1 MIERKENPQVQ
12 KIIDWRETLS
22 SMNNEQFFSLI
33 HLYLGEV
40 KTPYNKQNLIE
51 QLSSFIRK
59 EENQNLIFNMLSEN
73 DILILNAIYFIQNC
87 TQEKLSTF
95 FSGTFNFASLYE
107 SLINLEERL
116 LVYKKI
122 DSENKTHCYK
132 INPILEKKLL
142 SILKL
147 SALLPNPQ
155 IENLQTKINN
165 KNNFQITPLLLGAIY
180 SLVNLNPDL
189 CKIDGTFK
197 KKIQNNFSNIFS
209 SVPDSKFVIQIINS
223 CKNLSLFTQTE
234 NSLEINKSKWESFS
248 KLSFREQYI
257 YLTISNNSKLTQSDL
272 QKRATLLCAILD
284 NIGTEGFTK
293 KILYRCAYLINE
305 KLSSENF
312 SYSSTSRLSFI
323 LNNEKN
329 STGANFSN
337 DIFSII
343 DNAINFGIL
352 VHTSNDIYDEA
363 IYTVSN
369 NFIFEQEQI
378 NQKGLLN
385 IDAGFSATILPGMN
399 LNSILKIIEFMELTR
414 FDTILQMEI
423 TKKSCIKSFD
433 AKENP
438 KSICEKLNNYS
449 SHEIPQN
456 LIVSIEDWHE
466 NYLSAQIYHGYVL
479 KVSQAKQIL
488 IENNPEI
495 SKHIKL
501 ILAPGIYLLDFSSQ
515 EEAENV
521 IEKSQLD
528 FIGCVKNTE
537 KEISTLPFQKIIFKK
552 DLFDKSQVEE
562 NPNSKIKDELLNE
575 LKNHLETMELTK
587 DQYEDLLNRINRK
600 IIISKEQLRK
610 ETVKVEKTEAFGM
623 DFSGKIHVIENAIS
637 TRSLIEVTYEA
648 TDLPEGKN
656 NIICTPLMLTRE
668 ATDTFVDVLIEPEK
682 TQKSLSL
689 GSAISVKK
697 IRGAIL
703 NG

>member
-1 MIERKENPQVQ
+1 MIERQQNPQVQ
-12 KIIDWRETLS
+12 KIIEWRETLS
-22 SMNNEQFFSLI
+22 GMENQQFFSLI

-59 EENQNLIFNMLSEN
+59 EENQNLIFNLLSEN

-87 TQEKLSTF
+87 SQEKLSTF
-95 FSGTFNFASLYE
+95 FSGTFSFAFLYE
-107 SLINLEERL
+107 TLINLEERL
-116 LVYKKI
+116 LIYKKI
-122 DSENKTHCYK
+122 DSDNKTHCYK
-132 INPILEKKLL
+132 INPIIEKKLL
-142 SILKL
+142 SVLKL

-155 IENLQTKINN
+155 VEDFQTKINN
-165 KNNFQITPLLLGAIY
+165 KNNFQITPLLLGAVY
-180 SLVNLNPDL
+180 SLVNSNPDL

-209 SVPDSKFVIQIINS
+209 SISDSSFIIQIINA

-234 NSLEINKSKWESFS
+234 NSLEINKSKWNSFS

-272 QKRATLLCAILD
+272 QKKATLLCAILE
-284 NIGTEGFTK
+284 NIGTDGFTK

-305 KLSSENF
+305 KLSEENF

-329 STGANFSN
+329 STNTNFSN

-352 VHTSNDIYDEA
+352 VHTSNDIYDEP
-363 IYTVSN
+363 IYTISN

-385 IDAGFSATILPGMN
+385 IDAGFSATILPGVN
-399 LNSILKIIEFMELTR
+399 LNSILEIIEFMELSR

-438 KSICEKLNNYS
+438 KSICEKLNKFS

-456 LIVSIEDWHE
+456 LIVSIEDWYE
-466 NYLSAQIYHGYVL
+466 NYLSAQIYFGYVL
-479 KVSQAKQIL
+479 TVTESKQVL

-495 SKHIKL
+495 SSHIKQ
-501 ILAPGIYLLDFSSQ
+501 ILAPGVYLLDFDSKEQVQAS
-515 EEAENV
+515 

-528 FIGCVKNTE
+528 FIGNIKN
-537 KEISTLPFQKIIFKK
+537 ISSEVSGLPFQKINFKK
-552 DLFDKSQVEE
+552 DLFDKSQIEE
-562 NPNSKIKDELLNE
+562 NPNSQIKDEHLTE
-575 LKNHLETMELTK
+575 LKNHLETMDLTK
-587 DQYEDLLNRINRK
+587 EQYEDLLNRINRK
-600 IIISKEQLRK
+600 IIISKVQLRK

-637 TRSLIEVTYEA
+637 SRNLIEVTYESSNS
-648 TDLPEGKN
+648 PEGKN
-656 NIICTPLMLTRE
+656 IIIGSPLFLTRE
-668 ATDTFVDVLIEPEK
+668 VSDTFVDVILEPEK
-682 TQKSLSL
+682 TQKTLSL
-689 GSAISVKK
+689 ASAISVKK
-697 IRGAIL
+697 LRGAIL
-703 NG
+703 N

>member
-12 KIIDWRETLS
+12 KIIEWRETLS
-22 SMNNEQFFSLI
+22 GMENQQFFSLI

-59 EENQNLIFNMLSEN
+59 EENQNLIFNLLSEN
-73 DILILNAIYFIQNC
+73 EILILNAIYFIQNC
-87 TQEKLSTF
+87 SQEKLSTF
-95 FSGTFNFASLYE
+95 FSGTFSFAYLYE

-116 LVYKKI
+116 LIYKKI
-122 DSENKTHCYK
+122 DSDNKTHCYK
-132 INPILEKKLL
+132 INPIIEKKLL
-142 SILKL
+142 SVLKL

-155 IENLQTKINN
+155 VEDFQTKINN
-165 KNNFQITPLLLGAIY
+165 KNNFQITPLLLGAVY
-180 SLVNLNPDL
+180 SLVNSNPDL

-209 SVPDSKFVIQIINS
+209 SISDSSFIIQIINA
-223 CKNLSLFTQTE
+223 CKNLSLFIQTE
-234 NSLEINKSKWESFS
+234 NSLEINKSKWNSFS

-257 YLTISNNSKLTQSDL
+257 YLTISSNSKLTQSDL
-272 QKRATLLCAILD
+272 QKKATLLCAILD
-284 NIGTEGFTK
+284 NINTEGFTK

-305 KLSSENF
+305 KLSCENF
-312 SYSSTSRLSFI
+312 SYSSTSRLSSI

-329 STGANFSN
+329 STCANFSN

-352 VHTSNDIYDEA
+352 VHTSNDIYDDP
-363 IYTVSN
+363 IYTISN

-399 LNSILKIIEFMELTR
+399 LASILEIVEFMELSR

-438 KSICEKLNNYS
+438 KTICEKLNKFS

-466 NYLSAQIYHGYVL
+466 NYLSAQIYFGYVL
-479 KVSQAKQIL
+479 TVTESKQVL

-495 SKHIKL
+495 SPHIKQ
-501 ILAPGIYLLDFSSQ
+501 ILAPGVYLLDFDSKEQVQAS
-515 EEAENV
+515 

-528 FIGCVKNTE
+528 FIGNIKN
-537 KEISTLPFQKIIFKK
+537 ISTEVSGLPFQKISFKK
-552 DLFDKSQVEE
+552 NLFDKTQIEE
-562 NPNSKIKDELLNE
+562 NPNSQIKDELLTE
-575 LKNHLETMELTK
+575 LKNHLETMELSK
-587 DQYEDLLNRINRK
+587 EQYEDLLNRINRK
-600 IIISKEQLRK
+600 IIISKVQLRK

-637 TRSLIEVTYEA
+637 TKKLIEITYESS
-648 TDLPEGKN
+648 DSPEGKN
-656 NIICTPLMLTRE
+656 IIIGSPLFLTRE
-668 ATDTFVDVLIEPEK
+668 ASDTFVDIILEPEK
-682 TQKSLSL
+682 TQKTLSL
-689 GSAISVKK
+689 ASAISVKK
-697 IRGAIL
+697 LRGAIL
-703 NG
+703 N

>member
-1 MIERKENPQVQ
+1 MIERQQNPQVQ
-12 KIIDWRETLS
+12 KIIEWRETLS
-22 SMNNEQFFSLI
+22 GMENQQFFSLI

-59 EENQNLIFNMLSEN
+59 EENQNLIFNLLSEN
-73 DILILNAIYFIQNC
+73 EILILNAIHFIQNC
-87 TQEKLSTF
+87 SQEKLSTF
-95 FSGTFNFASLYE
+95 FSGTFSFAYLYE

-116 LVYKKI
+116 LIYKKI
-122 DSENKTHCYK
+122 DSDNKTHCYK
-132 INPILEKKLL
+132 INPIIEKKLL
-142 SILKL
+142 SVLKL

-155 IENLQTKINN
+155 IEISQTKIID
-165 KNNFQITPLLLGAIY
+165 KNNFQITPLLLGAVY

-209 SVPDSKFVIQIINS
+209 SISDSSFIIQIINA
-223 CKNLSLFTQTE
+223 CKNLSLFIQTE
-234 NSLEINKSKWESFS
+234 NSLEINKSKWNSFS

-272 QKRATLLCAILD
+272 QKKATLLCAILD
-284 NIGTEGFTK
+284 NIGSEGFTK

-305 KLSSENF
+305 KLSCDNF

-329 STGANFSN
+329 STSTNFSN

-352 VHTSNDIYDEA
+352 VHTSNDIYDEP
-363 IYTVSN
+363 IYTISN
-369 NFIFEQEQI
+369 NFTFEQEQI

-399 LNSILKIIEFMELTR
+399 LISILEIIEFMELTR

-438 KSICEKLNNYS
+438 KSICEKINKFS
-449 SHEIPQN
+449 SHEIPQH
-456 LIVSIEDWHE
+456 LIVSVEDWHE
-466 NYLSAQIYHGYVL
+466 NYMSAQIYFGYVL
-479 KVSQAKQIL
+479 TVTESKQVL

-495 SKHIKL
+495 SPHIKQ
-501 ILAPGIYLLDFSSQ
+501 ILAPGVYLLDFNSKEQ
-515 EEAENV
+515 VQTA

-528 FIGCVKNTE
+528 FIGNIKNT
-537 KEISTLPFQKIIFKK
+537 STEVSGLPFQKIIFKT
-552 DLFDKSQVEE
+552 DLFDKTQIEE
-562 NPNSKIKDELLNE
+562 NPNSQIKDEHLLE

-600 IIISKEQLRK
+600 IIIQKSQLRK

-623 DFSGKIHVIENAIS
+623 DFSGKIHVIENTIS
-637 TRSLIEVTYEA
+637 SKNLIEITYESSNS
-648 TDLPEGKN
+648 PEGKN
-656 NIICTPLMLTRE
+656 IIIGSPLFLSRE
-668 ATDTFVDVLIEPEK
+668 ATDTFVDIILEPEK
-682 TQKSLSL
+682 TQKTLSL
-689 GSAISVKK
+689 ASAISVKK
-697 IRGAIL
+697 LRGAIL
-703 NG
+703 N

>member
-1 MIERKENPQVQ
+1 MIERQQNPQVQ
-12 KIIDWRETLS
+12 KIIEWRETLS
-22 SMNNEQFFSLI
+22 GMENQQFFSLI

-59 EENQNLIFNMLSEN
+59 EENQNLIFNLLSEN

-87 TQEKLSTF
+87 SQEKLSTF
-95 FSGTFNFASLYE
+95 FSGTFSFAFLYE
-107 SLINLEERL
+107 TLINLEERL
-116 LVYKKI
+116 LIYKKI
-122 DSENKTHCYK
+122 DSDNKTHCYK
-132 INPILEKKLL
+132 INPIIEKKLL
-142 SILKL
+142 SVLKL

-155 IENLQTKINN
+155 VEDFQTKINN
-165 KNNFQITPLLLGAIY
+165 KNNFQITPLLLGAVY
-180 SLVNLNPDL
+180 SLVNSNPDL

-209 SVPDSKFVIQIINS
+209 SISDSSFIIQIINA

-234 NSLEINKSKWESFS
+234 NSLEINKSKWNSFS

-272 QKRATLLCAILD
+272 QKKATLLCAILD
-284 NIGTEGFTK
+284 NIGSEGFTK

-305 KLSSENF
+305 KLSGENF

-329 STGANFSN
+329 SSGTNFSN

-352 VHTSNDIYDEA
+352 VHTSNDIYDEP
-363 IYTVSN
+363 IYTISN
-369 NFIFEQEQI
+369 NFICEQEQI

-385 IDAGFSATILPGMN
+385 IDAGFSATILPGVN
-399 LNSILKIIEFMELTR
+399 LNSILEIIEFMELSR

-438 KSICEKLNNYS
+438 KSICEKLNNFS

-456 LIVSIEDWHE
+456 LIVSIEDWYE
-466 NYLSAQIYHGYVL
+466 NYLSAQIYFGYVL
-479 KVSQAKQIL
+479 TVTESKQVL

-495 SKHIKL
+495 SSHIKQ
-501 ILAPGIYLLDFSSQ
+501 ILAPGVYLLDFNSKEQVQTS
-515 EEAENV
+515 

-528 FIGCVKNTE
+528 FIGDIKN
-537 KEISTLPFQKIIFKK
+537 ISTEVSGLPFPKIIFKK
-552 DLFDKSQVEE
+552 DLFDKTQIEE
-562 NPNSKIKDELLNE
+562 NPNPQIKDKLLND

-600 IIISKEQLRK
+600 IIIQKSQLRK

-637 TRSLIEVTYEA
+637 AKKLIEITYESSNSPEEKNVIIG
-648 TDLPEGKN
+648 LP
-656 NIICTPLMLTRE
+656 LLLTRE
-668 ATDTFVDVLIEPEK
+668 SSDTFVDVIIEPEK
-682 TQKSLSL
+682 TQKTLSL
-689 GSAISVKK
+689 ANAISIKK
-697 IRGAIL
+697 LRGSIL
-703 NG
+703 N

>member
-1 MIERKENPQVQ
+1 MQ
-12 KIIDWRETLS
+12 KIIEWRETLS
-22 SMNNEQFFSLI
+22 GMENQQFFSLI

-59 EENQNLIFNMLSEN
+59 EENQNLIFNLLSEN

-95 FSGTFNFASLYE
+95 FSGTFSFAFLYE
-107 SLINLEERL
+107 TLINLEERL
-116 LVYKKI
+116 LIYKKI
-122 DSENKTHCYK
+122 DSDNKTHCYK
-132 INPILEKKLL
+132 INPIIEKKLL
-142 SILKL
+142 SVLKL

-155 IENLQTKINN
+155 VEDFQTKINN
-165 KNNFQITPLLLGAIY
+165 KNNFQITPLLLGAVY
-180 SLVNLNPDL
+180 SLVNSNPDL

-209 SVPDSKFVIQIINS
+209 SISDSSFIIQIINA

-234 NSLEINKSKWESFS
+234 NSLEINKSKWNSFS

-272 QKRATLLCAILD
+272 QKKATLLCAILD
-284 NIGTEGFTK
+284 NIGSEGFTK

-305 KLSSENF
+305 KLSGENF

-329 STGANFSN
+329 SSGTNFSN

-352 VHTSNDIYDEA
+352 VHTSNDIYDGP
-363 IYTVSN
+363 IYTISN

-385 IDAGFSATILPGMN
+385 IDAGFSATILPGVN
-399 LNSILKIIEFMELTR
+399 LNSILEIIEFMELSR

-438 KSICEKLNNYS
+438 KSICEKLNNFS

-456 LIVSIEDWHE
+456 LIVSIEDWYE
-466 NYLSAQIYHGYVL
+466 NYLSAQIYFGYVL
-479 KVSQAKQIL
+479 TVTESKQVL

-495 SKHIKL
+495 SSHIKQ
-501 ILAPGIYLLDFSSQ
+501 ILAPGVYLLDFDSKEQVQAS
-515 EEAENV
+515 

-528 FIGCVKNTE
+528 FIGNIKN
-537 KEISTLPFQKIIFKK
+537 ISSEVSGLPFQKINFKK
-552 DLFDKSQVEE
+552 DLFDKSQIEE
-562 NPNSKIKDELLNE
+562 NPNSQIKDEHLTE
-575 LKNHLETMELTK
+575 LKNHLETMDLTK
-587 DQYEDLLNRINRK
+587 EQYEDLLNRINRK
-600 IIISKEQLRK
+600 IIISKVQLRK

-637 TRSLIEVTYEA
+637 SRNLIEITYESSNS
-648 TDLPEGKN
+648 PEGKN
-656 NIICTPLMLTRE
+656 IIIGSPLFLTRE
-668 ATDTFVDVLIEPEK
+668 VSDTFVDVILEPEK
-682 TQKSLSL
+682 TQKTLSL
-689 GSAISVKK
+689 ASAISVKK
-697 IRGAIL
+697 LRGAIL
-703 NG
+703 N

>member
-12 KIIDWRETLS
+12 KIIEWRETLS
-22 SMNNEQFFSLI
+22 GMENQQFFSLI

-59 EENQNLIFNMLSEN
+59 EENQNLIFNLLSEN

-87 TQEKLSTF
+87 SQEKLSTF
-95 FSGTFNFASLYE
+95 FSGTFSFAFLYE
-107 SLINLEERL
+107 TLINLEERL
-116 LVYKKI
+116 LIYKKI
-122 DSENKTHCYK
+122 DSDNKTHCYK
-132 INPILEKKLL
+132 INPIIEKKLL
-142 SILKL
+142 SVLKL

-155 IENLQTKINN
+155 VEDFQTKINN
-165 KNNFQITPLLLGAIY
+165 KNNFQITPLLLGAVY
-180 SLVNLNPDL
+180 SLVNSNPDL

-209 SVPDSKFVIQIINS
+209 SISDSSFIIQIINA
-223 CKNLSLFTQTE
+223 CKNLSLFIQTE
-234 NSLEINKSKWESFS
+234 NSLEINKSKWNSFS
-248 KLSFREQYI
+248 KLSFKEQYI

-272 QKRATLLCAILD
+272 QKKATLLCAILD
-284 NIGTEGFTK
+284 NIGTDGFTK

-305 KLSSENF
+305 KLSEENF

-329 STGANFSN
+329 STNTNFSN

-352 VHTSNDIYDEA
+352 VHTSNDIYDDP
-363 IYTVSN
+363 IYTISN

-399 LNSILKIIEFMELTR
+399 LFSLLEIVEFMELSR

-433 AKENP
+433 AKENS
-438 KSICEKLNNYS
+438 KSICEKLNKYS

-456 LIVSIEDWHE
+456 LIVSIEDWYE
-466 NYLSAQIYHGYVL
+466 NYLSAQIYFGYVL
-479 KVSQAKQIL
+479 TVTEQKQVL

-495 SKHIKL
+495 SSHIKQ
-501 ILAPGIYLLDFSSQ
+501 ILAPGVYLLDFNSKEQVQAS
-515 EEAENV
+515 

-528 FIGCVKNTE
+528 FIGNIKN
-537 KEISTLPFQKIIFKK
+537 ISTEVSGLPFQKINFKK
-552 DLFDKSQVEE
+552 DLFDKSQIEE
-562 NPNSKIKDELLNE
+562 NPNSQIKDEHLTE
-575 LKNHLETMELTK
+575 LKNHLETMDLTK
-587 DQYEDLLNRINRK
+587 EQYEDLLNRINRK
-600 IIISKEQLRK
+600 IIISKVQLRK

-637 TRSLIEVTYEA
+637 SRNLIEVTYES
-648 TDLPEGKN
+648 LNSPEGKN
-656 NIICTPLMLTRE
+656 IVIGSPLFLTRE
-668 ATDTFVDVLIEPEK
+668 TSDTFVDIILEPEK
-682 TQKSLSL
+682 TQKTLSL
-689 GSAISVKK
+689 ASAISVKK
-697 IRGAIL
+697 LRGAIL
-703 NG
+703 N

>member
-1 MIERKENPQVQ
+1 MIERQQNPQVQ
-12 KIIDWRETLS
+12 KIIEWRETLS
-22 SMNNEQFFSLI
+22 GMENQQFFSLI

-59 EENQNLIFNMLSEN
+59 EENQNLIFNLLSEN

-87 TQEKLSTF
+87 SQEKLSTF
-95 FSGTFNFASLYE
+95 FSGTFSFAFLYE
-107 SLINLEERL
+107 TLINLEERL
-116 LVYKKI
+116 LIYKKI
-122 DSENKTHCYK
+122 DSDNKTHCYK
-132 INPILEKKLL
+132 INPIIEKKLL
-142 SILKL
+142 SVLKL

-155 IENLQTKINN
+155 VEDFQTKINN
-165 KNNFQITPLLLGAIY
+165 KNNFQITPLLLGAVY
-180 SLVNLNPDL
+180 SLVNSNPDL

-209 SVPDSKFVIQIINS
+209 SISDSSFIIQIINA

-234 NSLEINKSKWESFS
+234 NSLEINKSKWNSFS

-272 QKRATLLCAILD
+272 QKKATLLCAILD
-284 NIGTEGFTK
+284 NIGTDGFTK

-329 STGANFSN
+329 STNTNFSN

-352 VHTSNDIYDEA
+352 VHTSNDIYDDP
-363 IYTVSN
+363 IYTISN

-399 LNSILKIIEFMELTR
+399 LNSILEIIEFMELTR

-438 KSICEKLNNYS
+438 KSICEKLNKFS

-456 LIVSIEDWHE
+456 LIVSIEDWYE
-466 NYLSAQIYHGYVL
+466 NYLSAQIYFGYVL
-479 KVSQAKQIL
+479 TVTEQKQVL

-495 SKHIKL
+495 SSHIKQ
-501 ILAPGIYLLDFSSQ
+501 ILAPGVYLLDFNSKEQVQAS
-515 EEAENV
+515 

-528 FIGCVKNTE
+528 FIGNIKN
-537 KEISTLPFQKIIFKK
+537 ISTEVSGLPFQKINFKK
-552 DLFDKSQVEE
+552 DLFDKSQIEE
-562 NPNSKIKDELLNE
+562 NPNSQIKDEHLTE
-575 LKNHLETMELTK
+575 LKNHLETMDLTK
-587 DQYEDLLNRINRK
+587 EQYEDLLNRINRK
-600 IIISKEQLRK
+600 IIISKVQLRK

-637 TRSLIEVTYEA
+637 SRNLIEITYESSNS
-648 TDLPEGKN
+648 PEGKN
-656 NIICTPLMLTRE
+656 IVIGSPLFLTRE
-668 ATDTFVDVLIEPEK
+668 VSDTFVDVILEPEK
-682 TQKSLSL
+682 TQKTLSL
-689 GSAISVKK
+689 ASAISVKK
-697 IRGAIL
+697 LRGAIL
-703 NG
+703 N

>member
-12 KIIDWRETLS
+12 KIIEWRETLS
-22 SMNNEQFFSLI
+22 GMENQQFFSLI

-59 EENQNLIFNMLSEN
+59 EENQNLIFNLLSEN
-73 DILILNAIYFIQNC
+73 EILILNAIYFIQNC
-87 TQEKLSTF
+87 SQEKLSTF
-95 FSGTFNFASLYE
+95 FSGTFSFAYLYE

-116 LVYKKI
+116 LIYKKI
-122 DSENKTHCYK
+122 DSDNKTHCYK
-132 INPILEKKLL
+132 INPIIEKKLL
-142 SILKL
+142 SVLKL

-155 IENLQTKINN
+155 VEDFQTKIND

-209 SVPDSKFVIQIINS
+209 SISDSSFIIQIINA
-223 CKNLSLFTQTE
+223 CKNLSLFIQTE
-234 NSLEINKSKWESFS
+234 NSLEINKSKWNSFS

-272 QKRATLLCAILD
+272 QKKATLLCAILD

-305 KLSSENF
+305 KLSCENF
-312 SYSSTSRLSFI
+312 SYSSTSRLSSI

-329 STGANFSN
+329 STCANFSN

-352 VHTSNDIYDEA
+352 VHTSNDIYNDP
-363 IYTVSN
+363 IYTISN

-399 LNSILKIIEFMELTR
+399 LASILEIVEFMELSR

-433 AKENP
+433 AKENS
-438 KSICEKLNNYS
+438 KSICEKLNKYS
-449 SHEIPQN
+449 SHEIPQH

-466 NYLSAQIYHGYVL
+466 NYLSAQIYFGYVL
-479 KVSQAKQIL
+479 TVTESKQVL

-495 SKHIKL
+495 SPHIKQ
-501 ILAPGIYLLDFSSQ
+501 ILAPGVYLLDFDSKEQ
-515 EEAENV
+515 VQTA

-528 FIGCVKNTE
+528 FIGNIKN
-537 KEISTLPFQKIIFKK
+537 ISTEVSGLPFQKINFKK
-552 DLFDKSQVEE
+552 DLFDKSQIEE
-562 NPNSKIKDELLNE
+562 NPNSQIKDELLTE
-575 LKNHLETMELTK
+575 LKNHLETMELSK
-587 DQYEDLLNRINRK
+587 DQYDDLLNRINRK
-600 IIISKEQLRK
+600 IIISKTQLRK

-637 TRSLIEVTYEA
+637 TKKLIEITYESS
-648 TDLPEGKN
+648 DSPEGKN
-656 NIICTPLMLTRE
+656 IIIGSPLFLTRE
-668 ATDTFVDVLIEPEK
+668 ASDTFVDIILEPEK
-682 TQKSLSL
+682 TQKTLSL
-689 GSAISVKK
+689 ASAISVKK
-697 IRGAIL
+697 LRGAIL
-703 NG
+703 N

>member
-1 MIERKENPQVQ
+1 MIERKQENPQVQ
-12 KIIDWRETLS
+12 KIIEWRETLS
-22 SMNNEQFFSLI
+22 GMENQQFFSLI

-51 QLSSFIRK
+51 QLSSFLRK

-87 TQEKLSTF
+87 SQEKLSTF
-95 FSGTFNFASLYE
+95 FSGTFSFAFLYE
-107 SLINLEERL
+107 TLINLEERL
-116 LVYKKI
+116 LIYKKI
-122 DSENKTHCYK
+122 DSDNKTHCYK
-132 INPILEKKLL
+132 INPIIEKKLL
-142 SILKL
+142 SVLKL
-147 SALLPNPQ
+147 SALLPIPQ
-155 IENLQTKINN
+155 IENFQTKIID

-197 KKIQNNFSNIFS
+197 KKIQNNFSNFFS
-209 SVPDSKFVIQIINS
+209 SITDASFIIQIINAL
-223 CKNLSLFTQTE
+223 KNLSLFTQTE
-234 NSLEINKSKWESFS
+234 NSLEINKSKWKNFS

-272 QKRATLLCAILD
+272 QKKATLLCTILD
-284 NIGTEGFTK
+284 NIASEGFTK

-305 KLSSENF
+305 KLSGENF

-329 STGANFSN
+329 SSGTNFSN

-352 VHTSNDIYDEA
+352 VHTSNDIYDEP
-363 IYTVSN
+363 IYTISN
-369 NFIFEQEQI
+369 NFICEQEQI

-456 LIVSIEDWHE
+456 LIVSIEDWYE
-466 NYLSAQIYHGYVL
+466 NYLSAQIYFGYVL
-479 KVSQAKQIL
+479 TVTEQKQVL

-495 SKHIKL
+495 SSHIKQ
-501 ILAPGIYLLDFSSQ
+501 ILAPGVYLLDFNSKEQVQTS
-515 EEAENV
+515 

-528 FIGCVKNTE
+528 FIGDIKN
-537 KEISTLPFQKIIFKK
+537 ISTEVSGLPFPKIIFKK
-552 DLFDKSQVEE
+552 DLFDKTQIEE
-562 NPNSKIKDELLNE
+562 NPNPQIKDKLLND

-600 IIISKEQLRK
+600 IIIQKSQLRK

-637 TRSLIEVTYEA
+637 AKKLIEITYESSNS
-648 TDLPEGKN
+648 PEGKN
-656 NIICTPLMLTRE
+656 VIIGLPLLLTRE
-668 ATDTFVDVLIEPEK
+668 SSDTFVDVIIEPEK
-682 TQKSLSL
+682 TQKTLSL
-689 GSAISVKK
+689 ANAISIKK
-697 IRGAIL
+697 LRGSIL
-703 NG
+703 N

>member
-1 MIERKENPQVQ
+1 M
-12 KIIDWRETLS
+12 
-22 SMNNEQFFSLI
+22 
-33 HLYLGEV
+33 
-40 KTPYNKQNLIE
+40 
-51 QLSSFIRK
+51 
-59 EENQNLIFNMLSEN
+59 
-73 DILILNAIYFIQNC
+73 
-87 TQEKLSTF
+87 
-95 FSGTFNFASLYE
+95 
-107 SLINLEERL
+107 
-116 LVYKKI
+116 
-122 DSENKTHCYK
+122 
-132 INPILEKKLL
+132 
-142 SILKL
+142 
-147 SALLPNPQ
+147 
-155 IENLQTKINN
+155 
-165 KNNFQITPLLLGAIY
+165 
-180 SLVNLNPDL
+180 
-189 CKIDGTFK
+189 
-197 KKIQNNFSNIFS
+197 
-209 SVPDSKFVIQIINS
+209 
-223 CKNLSLFTQTE
+223 
-234 NSLEINKSKWESFS
+234 
-248 KLSFREQYI
+248 
-257 YLTISNNSKLTQSDL
+257 
-272 QKRATLLCAILD
+272 
-284 NIGTEGFTK
+284 
-293 KILYRCAYLINE
+293 
-305 KLSSENF
+305 
-312 SYSSTSRLSFI
+312 
-323 LNNEKN
+323 
-329 STGANFSN
+329 
-337 DIFSII
+337 
-343 DNAINFGIL
+343 
-352 VHTSNDIYDEA
+352 
-363 IYTVSN
+363 
-369 NFIFEQEQI
+369 
-378 NQKGLLN
+378 LN

-562 NPNSKIKDELLNE
+562 NPNSQIKNELLNE
-575 LKNHLETMELTK
+575 LKNHLESMELTK

-637 TRSLIEVTYEA
+637 TKKLIEITYESSNS
-648 TDLPEGKN
+648 PEGKN
-656 NIICTPLMLTRE
+656 IILCTPLMLSRE

-697 IRGAIL
+697 LRGAIL
-703 NG
+703 N

>member
-1 MIERKENPQVQ
+1 MIERQQNPQVQ
-12 KIIDWRETLS
+12 KIIEWRETLS
-22 SMNNEQFFSLI
+22 GMENQQFFSLI

-59 EENQNLIFNMLSEN
+59 EENQNLIFNLLSEN

-87 TQEKLSTF
+87 SQEKLSTF
-95 FSGTFNFASLYE
+95 FSGTFSFAFLYE
-107 SLINLEERL
+107 TLINLEERL
-116 LVYKKI
+116 LIYKKI
-122 DSENKTHCYK
+122 DSDNKTHCYK
-132 INPILEKKLL
+132 INPIIEKKLL
-142 SILKL
+142 SVLKL

-155 IENLQTKINN
+155 VEDFQTKINN
-165 KNNFQITPLLLGAIY
+165 KNNFQITPLLLGSVY
-180 SLVNLNPDL
+180 SLVNSNPDL

-209 SVPDSKFVIQIINS
+209 SISDSSFIIQIINA

-234 NSLEINKSKWESFS
+234 NSLEINKSKWNSFS

-272 QKRATLLCAILD
+272 QKKATLLCAILD
-284 NIGTEGFTK
+284 NIGSEGFTK

-305 KLSSENF
+305 KLSEENF

-329 STGANFSN
+329 STNTNFSN

-352 VHTSNDIYDEA
+352 VHTSNDIYDDP
-363 IYTVSN
+363 IYTISN

-385 IDAGFSATILPGMN
+385 IDAGFSATILPGVN
-399 LNSILKIIEFMELTR
+399 LNSILEIIEFMELSR

-438 KSICEKLNNYS
+438 KSICEKLNKFS

-456 LIVSIEDWHE
+456 LIVSIEDWYE
-466 NYLSAQIYHGYVL
+466 NYLSAQIYFGYVL
-479 KVSQAKQIL
+479 TVTESKQVL

-495 SKHIKL
+495 SSHIKQ
-501 ILAPGIYLLDFSSQ
+501 ILAPGVYLLDFDSKEQVQAS
-515 EEAENV
+515 

-528 FIGCVKNTE
+528 FIGNIKN
-537 KEISTLPFQKIIFKK
+537 ISTEVSGLPFQKINFKK

-562 NPNSKIKDELLNE
+562 NPNSQIKDEHLTE
-575 LKNHLETMELTK
+575 LKNHLETMDLTK
-587 DQYEDLLNRINRK
+587 EQYEDLLNRINRK
-600 IIISKEQLRK
+600 IIISKVQLRK

-637 TRSLIEVTYEA
+637 SRNLIEITYESSNS
-648 TDLPEGKN
+648 PEGKN
-656 NIICTPLMLTRE
+656 IIIGSPLFLTRE
-668 ATDTFVDVLIEPEK
+668 VSDTFVDVILEPEK
-682 TQKSLSL
+682 TQKTLSL
-689 GSAISVKK
+689 ASAISVKK
-697 IRGAIL
+697 LRGAIL
-703 NG
+703 N

>member
-12 KIIDWRETLS
+12 KIIEWRETLS
-22 SMNNEQFFSLI
+22 GMENQQFFSLI

-59 EENQNLIFNMLSEN
+59 EENQNLIFNLLSEN
-73 DILILNAIYFIQNC
+73 EILILNAIYFIQNC
-87 TQEKLSTF
+87 SQEKLSTF
-95 FSGTFNFASLYE
+95 FSGTFSFAYLYE

-116 LVYKKI
+116 LIYKKI
-122 DSENKTHCYK
+122 DSDNKTHCYK
-132 INPILEKKLL
+132 INPIIEKKLL
-142 SILKL
+142 SVLKL

-155 IENLQTKINN
+155 IEISQTKIND

-209 SVPDSKFVIQIINS
+209 SISDSSFIIQIINA

-234 NSLEINKSKWESFS
+234 NSLEINKSKWNSFS

-257 YLTISNNSKLTQSDL
+257 YLTISSNSKLTQSDL
-272 QKRATLLCAILD
+272 QKKATLLCAILD
-284 NIGTEGFTK
+284 NINTEGFTK

-305 KLSSENF
+305 KLSCDNF

-329 STGANFSN
+329 STCANFSN

-352 VHTSNDIYDEA
+352 VHTSNDIYDEP
-363 IYTVSN
+363 IYTISN

-399 LNSILKIIEFMELTR
+399 LASILEIIEFMELTR

-438 KSICEKLNNYS
+438 KSICEKLNKFS
-449 SHEIPQN
+449 SHEIPQH

-466 NYLSAQIYHGYVL
+466 NYLSAQIYFGYVL
-479 KVSQAKQIL
+479 TVTESKQVL

-495 SKHIKL
+495 SPHIKQ
-501 ILAPGIYLLDFSSQ
+501 ILAPGVYLLDFDSKEQ
-515 EEAENV
+515 VQTA

-528 FIGCVKNTE
+528 FIGNIKN
-537 KEISTLPFQKIIFKK
+537 ISTEVSGLPFQKIIFKK
-552 DLFDKSQVEE
+552 GLFDKTQIEE
-562 NPNSKIKDELLNE
+562 NPNSQIKDELLNE

-600 IIISKEQLRK
+600 IIISKVQLRK

-637 TRSLIEVTYEA
+637 SRNLIEITYESSNS
-648 TDLPEGKN
+648 PEGKN
-656 NIICTPLMLTRE
+656 IIIGSPLFLTRE
-668 ATDTFVDVLIEPEK
+668 ATDTFVDIILEPEK
-682 TQKSLSL
+682 TQKTLSL
-689 GSAISVKK
+689 ASAISVKK
-697 IRGAIL
+697 LRGAIL
-703 NG
+703 N

>member
-1 MIERKENPQVQ
+1 MIERQQKPQVQ
-12 KIIDWRETLS
+12 KIIEWRETLS
-22 SMNNEQFFSLI
+22 GMENQQFFSLI

-59 EENQNLIFNMLSEN
+59 EENQNLIFNLLSEN
-73 DILILNAIYFIQNC
+73 EILILNAIHFIQNC
-87 TQEKLSTF
+87 SQEKLSTF
-95 FSGTFNFASLYE
+95 FSGTFSFAYLYE

-116 LVYKKI
+116 LIYKKI
-122 DSENKTHCYK
+122 DSDNKTHCYK
-132 INPILEKKLL
+132 INPIIEKKLL
-142 SILKL
+142 TVLKL

-155 IENLQTKINN
+155 VEDFQTKINN
-165 KNNFQITPLLLGAIY
+165 KNNFQITPLLLGAVY
-180 SLVNLNPDL
+180 SLVNSNPDL

-209 SVPDSKFVIQIINS
+209 SISDSSFIIQIINA
-223 CKNLSLFTQTE
+223 CKNLSLFIQTE
-234 NSLEINKSKWESFS
+234 NSLEINKSKWNSFS

-272 QKRATLLCAILD
+272 QKKATLLCAILD

-305 KLSSENF
+305 KLSCENF
-312 SYSSTSRLSFI
+312 SYSSTSRLSSI

-329 STGANFSN
+329 STCANFSN

-352 VHTSNDIYDEA
+352 VHTSNDIYDEP
-363 IYTVSN
+363 IYTISN

-399 LNSILKIIEFMELTR
+399 LASILEIIEFMELSR

-438 KSICEKLNNYS
+438 KSICEKLNKFS

-456 LIVSIEDWHE
+456 LIVSIEDWYE
-466 NYLSAQIYHGYVL
+466 NYLSAQIYFGYVL
-479 KVSQAKQIL
+479 TVTEQKQVL

-495 SKHIKL
+495 SSHIKQ
-501 ILAPGIYLLDFSSQ
+501 ILAPGVYLLDFNSKEQVQAS
-515 EEAENV
+515 

-528 FIGCVKNTE
+528 FIGNIKN
-537 KEISTLPFQKIIFKK
+537 ISTEVSGLPFQKINFKK
-552 DLFDKSQVEE
+552 DLFDKSQIEE
-562 NPNSKIKDELLNE
+562 NPNSQIKDEHLTE
-575 LKNHLETMELTK
+575 LKNHLETMDLTK
-587 DQYEDLLNRINRK
+587 EQYEDLLNRINRK
-600 IIISKEQLRK
+600 IIISKVQLRK

-637 TRSLIEVTYEA
+637 SRNLIEITYESSNS
-648 TDLPEGKN
+648 PEGKN
-656 NIICTPLMLTRE
+656 IIIGSPLFLTRE
-668 ATDTFVDVLIEPEK
+668 VSDTFVDVILEPEK
-682 TQKSLSL
+682 TQKTLSL
-689 GSAISVKK
+689 ASAISVKK
-697 IRGAIL
+697 LRGAIL
-703 NG
+703 N

>member
-12 KIIDWRETLS
+12 KIIEWRETLS
-22 SMNNEQFFSLI
+22 GMENQQFFSLI

-59 EENQNLIFNMLSEN
+59 EENQNLIFNLLSEN
-73 DILILNAIYFIQNC
+73 EILILNAIYFIQNC
-87 TQEKLSTF
+87 SQEKLSTF
-95 FSGTFNFASLYE
+95 FSGTFSFAFLYE
-107 SLINLEERL
+107 TLINLEERL
-116 LVYKKI
+116 LIYKKI
-122 DSENKTHCYK
+122 DSDNKTHCYK
-132 INPILEKKLL
+132 INPIIEKKLL
-142 SILKL
+142 SVLKL

-155 IENLQTKINN
+155 VEDFQTKINN
-165 KNNFQITPLLLGAIY
+165 KNNFQITPLLLGAVY
-180 SLVNLNPDL
+180 SLVNSNPDL

-209 SVPDSKFVIQIINS
+209 SISDSSFIIQIINA
-223 CKNLSLFTQTE
+223 CKNLSLFIQTE
-234 NSLEINKSKWESFS
+234 NSLEINKSKWNSFS

-257 YLTISNNSKLTQSDL
+257 YLTISSNSKLTQSDL
-272 QKRATLLCAILD
+272 QKKATLLCAILD
-284 NIGTEGFTK
+284 NINTEGFTK

-305 KLSSENF
+305 KLSCENF
-312 SYSSTSRLSFI
+312 SYSSTSRLSSI

-329 STGANFSN
+329 STCANFSN

-352 VHTSNDIYDEA
+352 VHTSNDIYDDP
-363 IYTVSN
+363 IYTISN

-399 LNSILKIIEFMELTR
+399 LASILEIVEFMELSR

-438 KSICEKLNNYS
+438 KTICEKLNKFS

-466 NYLSAQIYHGYVL
+466 NYLSAQIYFGYVL
-479 KVSQAKQIL
+479 TVTESKQVL

-495 SKHIKL
+495 SPHIKQ
-501 ILAPGIYLLDFSSQ
+501 ILAPGVYLLDFDSKEQVQAS
-515 EEAENV
+515 

-528 FIGCVKNTE
+528 FIGNIKN
-537 KEISTLPFQKIIFKK
+537 ISTEVSGLPFQKISFKK
-552 DLFDKSQVEE
+552 NLFDKTQIEE
-562 NPNSKIKDELLNE
+562 NPNSQIKDELLTE
-575 LKNHLETMELTK
+575 LKNHLETMELSK
-587 DQYEDLLNRINRK
+587 EQYEDLLNRINRK
-600 IIISKEQLRK
+600 IIISKVQLRK

-637 TRSLIEVTYEA
+637 TKKLIEITYESS
-648 TDLPEGKN
+648 DSPEGKN
-656 NIICTPLMLTRE
+656 IIIGSPLFLTRE
-668 ATDTFVDVLIEPEK
+668 ASDTFVDIILEPEK
-682 TQKSLSL
+682 TQKTLSL
-689 GSAISVKK
+689 ASAISVKK
-697 IRGAIL
+697 LRGAIL
-703 NG
+703 N

>member
-1 MIERKENPQVQ
+1 MIERQQNPQVQ
-12 KIIDWRETLS
+12 KIIEWRETLS
-22 SMNNEQFFSLI
+22 GMENQQFFSLI

-59 EENQNLIFNMLSEN
+59 EENQNLIFNLLSEN

-87 TQEKLSTF
+87 SQEKLSTF
-95 FSGTFNFASLYE
+95 FSGTFSFAFLYE
-107 SLINLEERL
+107 TLINLEERL
-116 LVYKKI
+116 LIYKKI
-122 DSENKTHCYK
+122 DSDNKTHCYK
-132 INPILEKKLL
+132 INPIIEKKLL
-142 SILKL
+142 SVLKL
-147 SALLPNPQ
+147 SALLLNPQ
-155 IENLQTKINN
+155 VEDFQTKINN
-165 KNNFQITPLLLGAIY
+165 KNNFQITPLLLGAVY
-180 SLVNLNPDL
+180 SLVNSNPDL

-209 SVPDSKFVIQIINS
+209 SISDSSFIIQIINA

-234 NSLEINKSKWESFS
+234 NSLEINKSKWNSFS

-272 QKRATLLCAILD
+272 QKKATLLCAILE
-284 NIGTEGFTK
+284 NIGTDGFTK

-305 KLSSENF
+305 KLSEENF

-329 STGANFSN
+329 STNTNSSN

-352 VHTSNDIYDEA
+352 VHTSNDIYDEP
-363 IYTVSN
+363 IYTISN

-385 IDAGFSATILPGMN
+385 IDAGFSATILPGVN
-399 LNSILKIIEFMELTR
+399 LNSILEIIEFMELSR

-438 KSICEKLNNYS
+438 KSICEKLNKFS

-456 LIVSIEDWHE
+456 LIVSIEDWYE
-466 NYLSAQIYHGYVL
+466 NYLSAQIYFGYVL
-479 KVSQAKQIL
+479 TVTEQKQVL

-495 SKHIKL
+495 SSHIKQ
-501 ILAPGIYLLDFSSQ
+501 ILAPGVYLLDFNSKEQVQAS
-515 EEAENV
+515 

-528 FIGCVKNTE
+528 FIGNIKN
-537 KEISTLPFQKIIFKK
+537 ISTEVSGLPFQKINFKK
-552 DLFDKSQVEE
+552 DLFDKSQIEE
-562 NPNSKIKDELLNE
+562 NPNSQIKDEHLTE
-575 LKNHLETMELTK
+575 LKNHLETMDLTK
-587 DQYEDLLNRINRK
+587 EQYEDLLNRINRK
-600 IIISKEQLRK
+600 IIISKVQLRK

-637 TRSLIEVTYEA
+637 SRNLIEITYESSNS
-648 TDLPEGKN
+648 PEGKN
-656 NIICTPLMLTRE
+656 IFICSPLFLTRE
-668 ATDTFVDVLIEPEK
+668 VSDTFVDVILEPEK
-682 TQKSLSL
+682 TQKTLSL
-689 GSAISVKK
+689 ASAISVKK
-697 IRGAIL
+697 LRGAIL
-703 NG
+703 N

>member
-1 MIERKENPQVQ
+1 MIERQQNPQVQ
-12 KIIDWRETLS
+12 KIIEWRETLS
-22 SMNNEQFFSLI
+22 GMENQQFFSLI

-59 EENQNLIFNMLSEN
+59 EENQNLIFNLLSEN

-87 TQEKLSTF
+87 SQEKLSTF
-95 FSGTFNFASLYE
+95 FSGTFSFAFLYE
-107 SLINLEERL
+107 TLINLEERL
-116 LVYKKI
+116 LIYKKI
-122 DSENKTHCYK
+122 DSDNKTHCYK
-132 INPILEKKLL
+132 INPIIEKKLL
-142 SILKL
+142 SVLKL

-155 IENLQTKINN
+155 VEDFQTKINN
-165 KNNFQITPLLLGAIY
+165 KNNFQITPLLLGAVY
-180 SLVNLNPDL
+180 SLVNSNPDL

-209 SVPDSKFVIQIINS
+209 SISDSSFIIQIINA

-234 NSLEINKSKWESFS
+234 NSLEINKSKWNSFS

-272 QKRATLLCAILD
+272 QKKAILLCAILD
-284 NIGTEGFTK
+284 NIGTDGFTK

-305 KLSSENF
+305 KLSEENF

-329 STGANFSN
+329 STNTNFSN
-337 DIFSII
+337 EIFSII

-352 VHTSNDIYDEA
+352 VHTSNDIYDEP
-363 IYTVSN
+363 IYTISN

-385 IDAGFSATILPGMN
+385 IDAGFSATILPGVN
-399 LNSILKIIEFMELTR
+399 LASILEIIEFMELSR

-438 KSICEKLNNYS
+438 KSICEKLNKFS
-449 SHEIPQN
+449 SHEIPQH

-466 NYLSAQIYHGYVL
+466 NYLSAQIYFGYVL
-479 KVSQAKQIL
+479 TVTESKQVL

-495 SKHIKL
+495 SSHIKQ
-501 ILAPGIYLLDFSSQ
+501 ILAPGVYLLDFISKEQVQAS
-515 EEAENV
+515 

-528 FIGCVKNTE
+528 FIGNIKN
-537 KEISTLPFQKIIFKK
+537 ISTEVSGLPFQKINFKK
-552 DLFDKSQVEE
+552 DLFDKSQIEE
-562 NPNSKIKDELLNE
+562 NPNSQIKDEHLTE
-575 LKNHLETMELTK
+575 LKNHLETMDLTK
-587 DQYEDLLNRINRK
+587 EQYEDLLNRINRK
-600 IIISKEQLRK
+600 IIISKVQLRK

-637 TRSLIEVTYEA
+637 SRNLIEITYESSNS
-648 TDLPEGKN
+648 PEGKN
-656 NIICTPLMLTRE
+656 IIIGSPLFLTRVVS
-668 ATDTFVDVLIEPEK
+668 DTFVDVILEPEK
-682 TQKSLSL
+682 TQKTLSL
-689 GSAISVKK
+689 ASAISVKK
-697 IRGAIL
+697 LRGAIL
-703 NG
+703 N

>member
-1 MIERKENPQVQ
+1 MIERQQNPQVQ
-12 KIIDWRETLS
+12 KIIEWRETLS
-22 SMNNEQFFSLI
+22 GMENQQFFSLI

-59 EENQNLIFNMLSEN
+59 EENQNLIFNLLSEN

-87 TQEKLSTF
+87 SQEKLSTF
-95 FSGTFNFASLYE
+95 FSGTFSFAFLYE
-107 SLINLEERL
+107 TLINLEERL
-116 LVYKKI
+116 LIYKKI
-122 DSENKTHCYK
+122 DSDNKTHCYK
-132 INPILEKKLL
+132 INPIIEKKLL
-142 SILKL
+142 SVLKL

-155 IENLQTKINN
+155 VEDFQTKINN
-165 KNNFQITPLLLGAIY
+165 KNNFQITPLLLGAVY
-180 SLVNLNPDL
+180 SLVNSNPDL

-209 SVPDSKFVIQIINS
+209 SISDSSFIIQIINA

-234 NSLEINKSKWESFS
+234 NSLEINKSKWNSFS

-272 QKRATLLCAILD
+272 QKKAILLCAILD
-284 NIGTEGFTK
+284 NIGTDGFTK

-305 KLSSENF
+305 KLSEENF

-329 STGANFSN
+329 STNTNFSN
-337 DIFSII
+337 EIFSII

-352 VHTSNDIYDEA
+352 VHTSNDIYDDP
-363 IYTVSN
+363 IYTISN

-385 IDAGFSATILPGMN
+385 IDAGFSATILPGVN
-399 LNSILKIIEFMELTR
+399 LNSILEIIEFMELSR

-438 KSICEKLNNYS
+438 KSICEKLNKFS
-449 SHEIPQN
+449 SHEIPQH

-466 NYLSAQIYHGYVL
+466 NYLSAQIYFGYVL
-479 KVSQAKQIL
+479 TVTESKQVL

-495 SKHIKL
+495 SSHIKQ
-501 ILAPGIYLLDFSSQ
+501 ILAPGVYLLDFISKEQVQAS
-515 EEAENV
+515 

-528 FIGCVKNTE
+528 FIGNIKN
-537 KEISTLPFQKIIFKK
+537 ISTEVSGLPFQKINFKK
-552 DLFDKSQVEE
+552 DLFDKSQIEE
-562 NPNSKIKDELLNE
+562 NPNSQIKDEHLTE
-575 LKNHLETMELTK
+575 LKNHLETMDLTK
-587 DQYEDLLNRINRK
+587 EQYEDLLNRINRK
-600 IIISKEQLRK
+600 IIISKVQLRK

-637 TRSLIEVTYEA
+637 SRNLIEITYESSNS
-648 TDLPEGKN
+648 PEGKN
-656 NIICTPLMLTRE
+656 IIIGSPLFLTRE
-668 ATDTFVDVLIEPEK
+668 VSDTFIDVILEPEK
-682 TQKSLSL
+682 TQKTLSL
-689 GSAISVKK
+689 ASAISVKK
-697 IRGAIL
+697 LRGAIL
-703 NG
+703 N

>member
-12 KIIDWRETLS
+12 KIIEWRETLS
-22 SMNNEQFFSLI
+22 GMENQQFFSLI

-59 EENQNLIFNMLSEN
+59 EENQNLIFNLLSEN
-73 DILILNAIYFIQNC
+73 EILILNAIYFIQNC
-87 TQEKLSTF
+87 SQEKLSTF
-95 FSGTFNFASLYE
+95 FSGTFSFAYLYE

-116 LVYKKI
+116 LIYKKI
-122 DSENKTHCYK
+122 DSDNKTHCYK
-132 INPILEKKLL
+132 INPIIEKKLL
-142 SILKL
+142 SVLKL

-155 IENLQTKINN
+155 IEISQTKIND
-165 KNNFQITPLLLGAIY
+165 KNNFQITPLLLGAVY

-209 SVPDSKFVIQIINS
+209 SISDSSFIIQIINA
-223 CKNLSLFTQTE
+223 CKNLSLFIQTE
-234 NSLEINKSKWESFS
+234 NSLEVNKSKWNSFS

-272 QKRATLLCAILD
+272 QKKATLLCAILD

-305 KLSSENF
+305 KLSCDNF
-312 SYSSTSRLSFI
+312 SYSSTSRLSSI

-329 STGANFSN
+329 STCANFSN

-352 VHTSNDIYDEA
+352 VHTSNDIYDEP
-363 IYTVSN
+363 IYTISN

-385 IDAGFSATILPGMN
+385 IDAGFSATILPEMN
-399 LNSILKIIEFMELTR
+399 LASILEIIEFMELTR

-438 KSICEKLNNYS
+438 KSICEKLNKYS
-449 SHEIPQN
+449 SHEIPQH

-466 NYLSAQIYHGYVL
+466 NYMSAQIYFGYVL
-479 KVSQAKQIL
+479 TVTESRQVL

-495 SKHIKL
+495 SPHIKQ
-501 ILAPGIYLLDFSSQ
+501 ILAPGVYLLDFNSKEQ
-515 EEAENV
+515 VQTA

-528 FIGCVKNTE
+528 FIGNIKN
-537 KEISTLPFQKIIFKK
+537 ISTEVSGLPFQKIIFKK
-552 DLFDKSQVEE
+552 GLFDKTQIEE
-562 NPNSKIKDELLNE
+562 NPNLQIKDELLNE

-600 IIISKEQLRK
+600 IIIQKSQLRK

-637 TRSLIEVTYEA
+637 SRNLIEITYESSNS
-648 TDLPEGKN
+648 PEGKN
-656 NIICTPLMLTRE
+656 IIIGSPLFLTRE
-668 ATDTFVDVLIEPEK
+668 ATDTFVDIILEPEK
-682 TQKSLSL
+682 TQKTLSL
-689 GSAISVKK
+689 ASAISVKK
-697 IRGAIL
+697 LRGAIL
-703 NG
+703 N

>member
-12 KIIDWRETLS
+12 KIIEWRETLS
-22 SMNNEQFFSLI
+22 GMENQQFFSLI

-59 EENQNLIFNMLSEN
+59 EENQNLIFNLLSEN
-73 DILILNAIYFIQNC
+73 EILILNAIYFIQNC
-87 TQEKLSTF
+87 SQEKLSTF
-95 FSGTFNFASLYE
+95 FSGTFSFAYLYE

-116 LVYKKI
+116 LIYKKI
-122 DSENKTHCYK
+122 DSDNKTHCYK
-132 INPILEKKLL
+132 INPIIEKKLL
-142 SILKL
+142 SVLKL

-155 IENLQTKINN
+155 VEDFQTKIND

-209 SVPDSKFVIQIINS
+209 SISDSSFIIQIINA
-223 CKNLSLFTQTE
+223 CKNLSLFIQTE
-234 NSLEINKSKWESFS
+234 NSLEINKSKWNSFS

-272 QKRATLLCAILD
+272 QKKATLLCAILD
-284 NIGTEGFTK
+284 NINTEGFTK

-305 KLSSENF
+305 KLSCENF
-312 SYSSTSRLSFI
+312 SYSSTSRLSSI

-329 STGANFSN
+329 STCANFSN

-352 VHTSNDIYDEA
+352 VHTSNDIYNDP
-363 IYTVSN
+363 IYTISN

-385 IDAGFSATILPGMN
+385 IDAGFSATILPGVN
-399 LNSILKIIEFMELTR
+399 LASILEIVEFMELSR

-433 AKENP
+433 AKENS
-438 KSICEKLNNYS
+438 KSICEKLNKYS
-449 SHEIPQN
+449 SHEIPQH

-466 NYLSAQIYHGYVL
+466 NYLSAQIYFGYVL
-479 KVSQAKQIL
+479 TVTESKQVL

-495 SKHIKL
+495 SPHIKQ
-501 ILAPGIYLLDFSSQ
+501 ILAPGVYLLDFDSKEQVQAS
-515 EEAENV
+515 

-528 FIGCVKNTE
+528 FIGNIKN
-537 KEISTLPFQKIIFKK
+537 ISTEVSGLPFQKISFKK
-552 DLFDKSQVEE
+552 NLFDKTQIEE
-562 NPNSKIKDELLNE
+562 NPNSQIKDELLTE
-575 LKNHLETMELTK
+575 LKNHLETMELSK
-587 DQYEDLLNRINRK
+587 DQYDDLLNRINRK
-600 IIISKEQLRK
+600 IIISKVQLRK

-637 TRSLIEVTYEA
+637 TKKLIEITYESS
-648 TDLPEGKN
+648 DSPEGKN
-656 NIICTPLMLTRE
+656 IIIGSPLFLTRE
-668 ATDTFVDVLIEPEK
+668 ASDTFVDIILEPEK
-682 TQKSLSL
+682 TQKTLSL
-689 GSAISVKK
+689 ASAISVKK
-697 IRGAIL
+697 LRGAIL
-703 NG
+703 N

>member
-12 KIIDWRETLS
+12 KIIEWRETLS
-22 SMNNEQFFSLI
+22 GMENQQFFSLI

-59 EENQNLIFNMLSEN
+59 EENQNLIFNLLSEN
-73 DILILNAIYFIQNC
+73 EILILNAIYFIQNC
-87 TQEKLSTF
+87 SQEKLSTF
-95 FSGTFNFASLYE
+95 FSGTFSFAFLYE
-107 SLINLEERL
+107 TLINLEERL
-116 LVYKKI
+116 LIYKKI
-122 DSENKTHCYK
+122 DSDNKTHCYK
-132 INPILEKKLL
+132 INPIIEKKLL
-142 SILKL
+142 SVLKL

-155 IENLQTKINN
+155 VEDFQTKIND

-209 SVPDSKFVIQIINS
+209 SISDSSFIIQIINA

-234 NSLEINKSKWESFS
+234 NSLEINKSKWNSFS

-272 QKRATLLCAILD
+272 QKKAILLCAILD
-284 NIGTEGFTK
+284 NIGTDGFTK

-305 KLSSENF
+305 KLSEENF

-329 STGANFSN
+329 STNTNFSN
-337 DIFSII
+337 EIFSII

-352 VHTSNDIYDEA
+352 VHTSNDIYDDP
-363 IYTVSN
+363 IYTISN

-399 LNSILKIIEFMELTR
+399 LASILEIIEFMELSR

-438 KSICEKLNNYS
+438 KSICEKLNKFS
-449 SHEIPQN
+449 SHEIPQH

-466 NYLSAQIYHGYVL
+466 NYLSAQIYFGYVL
-479 KVSQAKQIL
+479 TVTESKQVL

-495 SKHIKL
+495 SSHIKQ
-501 ILAPGIYLLDFSSQ
+501 ILAPGVYLLDFISKEQVQAS
-515 EEAENV
+515 

-528 FIGCVKNTE
+528 FIGNIKN
-537 KEISTLPFQKIIFKK
+537 ISTEVSGLPFQKINFKK
-552 DLFDKSQVEE
+552 DLFDKSQIEE
-562 NPNSKIKDELLNE
+562 NPNSQIKDEHLTE
-575 LKNHLETMELTK
+575 LKNHLETMDLTK
-587 DQYEDLLNRINRK
+587 EQYEDLLNRINRK
-600 IIISKEQLRK
+600 IIISKVQLRK

-637 TRSLIEVTYEA
+637 SRNLIEITYESSNS
-648 TDLPEGKN
+648 PEGKN
-656 NIICTPLMLTRE
+656 IIIGSPLFLTRE
-668 ATDTFVDVLIEPEK
+668 VSDTFIDVILEPEK
-682 TQKSLSL
+682 TQKTLSL
-689 GSAISVKK
+689 ASAISVKK
-697 IRGAIL
+697 LRGAIL
-703 NG
+703 N

>member
-1 MIERKENPQVQ
+1 MIERQQNPQVQ
-12 KIIDWRETLS
+12 KIIEWRETLS
-22 SMNNEQFFSLI
+22 GMENQQFFSLI

-59 EENQNLIFNMLSEN
+59 EENQNLIFNLLSEN
-73 DILILNAIYFIQNC
+73 EILILNAIHFIQNC
-87 TQEKLSTF
+87 SQEKLSTF
-95 FSGTFNFASLYE
+95 FSGTFSFAYLYE

-116 LVYKKI
+116 LIYKKI
-122 DSENKTHCYK
+122 DSDNKTHCYK
-132 INPILEKKLL
+132 INPIIEKKLL
-142 SILKL
+142 SVLKL

-155 IENLQTKINN
+155 IEISQTKIID
-165 KNNFQITPLLLGAIY
+165 KNNFQITPLLLGAVY

-209 SVPDSKFVIQIINS
+209 SISDSSFIIQIINA
-223 CKNLSLFTQTE
+223 CKNLSLFIQTE
-234 NSLEINKSKWESFS
+234 NSLEINKSKWNSFS

-272 QKRATLLCAILD
+272 QKKATLLCAILD
-284 NIGTEGFTK
+284 NIGSEGFTK

-305 KLSSENF
+305 KLSEENF

-329 STGANFSN
+329 STCANFSN

-352 VHTSNDIYDEA
+352 VHTSNDIYDEP
-363 IYTVSN
+363 IYTISN

-385 IDAGFSATILPGMN
+385 IDAGFSATILPGVN
-399 LNSILKIIEFMELTR
+399 LNSILEIIEFMELSR

-438 KSICEKLNNYS
+438 KSICEKLNKFS

-456 LIVSIEDWHE
+456 LIVSIEDWYE
-466 NYLSAQIYHGYVL
+466 NYLSAQIYFGYVL
-479 KVSQAKQIL
+479 TVTESKQVL

-495 SKHIKL
+495 SSHIKQ
-501 ILAPGIYLLDFSSQ
+501 ILAPGVYLLDFNSKEQVQAS
-515 EEAENV
+515 

-528 FIGCVKNTE
+528 FIGNIKN
-537 KEISTLPFQKIIFKK
+537 ISTEVSGLPFQKINFKK
-552 DLFDKSQVEE
+552 DLFDKSQIEE
-562 NPNSKIKDELLNE
+562 NPNSQIKDEHLTE
-575 LKNHLETMELTK
+575 LKNHLETMDLTK
-587 DQYEDLLNRINRK
+587 EQYEDLLNRINRK
-600 IIISKEQLRK
+600 IIISKVQLRK

-637 TRSLIEVTYEA
+637 SRNLIEITYESSNS
-648 TDLPEGKN
+648 PEGKN
-656 NIICTPLMLTRE
+656 IIIGSPLFLTRE
-668 ATDTFVDVLIEPEK
+668 VSDTFVDVILEPEK
-682 TQKSLSL
+682 TQKTLSL
-689 GSAISVKK
+689 ASAISVKK
-697 IRGAIL
+697 LRGAIL
-703 NG
+703 N

>member
-1 MIERKENPQVQ
+1 MIERKQENPQVQ
-12 KIIDWRETLS
+12 KIIEWRETLS
-22 SMNNEQFFSLI
+22 GMENQQFFSLI

-59 EENQNLIFNMLSEN
+59 EENQNLIFNLLSEN

-87 TQEKLSTF
+87 SQEKLSTF
-95 FSGTFNFASLYE
+95 FSGTFSFAFLYE
-107 SLINLEERL
+107 TLINLEERL
-116 LVYKKI
+116 LIYKKI
-122 DSENKTHCYK
+122 DSDNKTHCYK
-132 INPILEKKLL
+132 INPIIEKKLL
-142 SILKL
+142 SVLKL

-155 IENLQTKINN
+155 VEDFQTKINN
-165 KNNFQITPLLLGAIY
+165 KNNFQITPLLLGSIY

-197 KKIQNNFSNIFS
+197 KKIQNNFSNFFS
-209 SVPDSKFVIQIINS
+209 SITDASFIIQIINAL
-223 CKNLSLFTQTE
+223 KNLSLFTQTE
-234 NSLEINKSKWESFS
+234 NSLEINKSKWKNFS

-272 QKRATLLCAILD
+272 QKKATLLCAILD
-284 NIGTEGFTK
+284 NIGSEGFTK

-305 KLSSENF
+305 KLSGENF

-329 STGANFSN
+329 SSGTNFSN

-352 VHTSNDIYDEA
+352 VHTSNDIYDEP
-363 IYTVSN
+363 IYTISN
-369 NFIFEQEQI
+369 NFICEQEQI

-399 LNSILKIIEFMELTR
+399 LNSILEIIEFMEISR

-438 KSICEKLNNYS
+438 KSICEKLNNFS

-456 LIVSIEDWHE
+456 LIVSIEDWYE
-466 NYLSAQIYHGYVL
+466 NYLSAQIYFGYVL
-479 KVSQAKQIL
+479 TVTEQKQVL

-495 SKHIKL
+495 SSHIKQ
-501 ILAPGIYLLDFSSQ
+501 ILAPGVYLLDFNSKEQVQTS
-515 EEAENV
+515 

-528 FIGCVKNTE
+528 FIGDIKN
-537 KEISTLPFQKIIFKK
+537 ISTEVSGLPFPKIIFKK
-552 DLFDKSQVEE
+552 DLFDKTQIEE
-562 NPNSKIKDELLNE
+562 NPNPQIKDKLLND

-600 IIISKEQLRK
+600 IIIQKSQLRK

-637 TRSLIEVTYEA
+637 AKKLIEITYESSNS
-648 TDLPEGKN
+648 PEGKN
-656 NIICTPLMLTRE
+656 VIIGLPLLLTRE
-668 ATDTFVDVLIEPEK
+668 SSDTFVDVIIEPEK
-682 TQKSLSL
+682 TQKTLSL
-689 GSAISVKK
+689 ANAISIKK
-697 IRGAIL
+697 LRGSIL
-703 NG
+703 N

>member
-1 MIERKENPQVQ
+1 MIERQQNPQVQ
-12 KIIDWRETLS
+12 KIIEWRETLS
-22 SMNNEQFFSLI
+22 GMENQQFFSLI

-59 EENQNLIFNMLSEN
+59 EENQNLIFNLLSEN

-87 TQEKLSTF
+87 SQEKLSTF
-95 FSGTFNFASLYE
+95 FSGTFSFAFLYE
-107 SLINLEERL
+107 TLINLEERL
-116 LVYKKI
+116 LIYKKI
-122 DSENKTHCYK
+122 DSDNKTHCYK
-132 INPILEKKLL
+132 INPIIEKKLL
-142 SILKL
+142 SVLKL

-155 IENLQTKINN
+155 VEDFQTKINN
-165 KNNFQITPLLLGAIY
+165 KNNFQITPLLLGAVY
-180 SLVNLNPDL
+180 SLVNSNPDL

-209 SVPDSKFVIQIINS
+209 SISDSSFIIQIINA

-234 NSLEINKSKWESFS
+234 NSLEINKSKWNSFS

-272 QKRATLLCAILD
+272 QKKATLLCAILD
-284 NIGTEGFTK
+284 NIGSEGFTK

-305 KLSSENF
+305 KLSEENF

-329 STGANFSN
+329 STNTNFSN

-352 VHTSNDIYDEA
+352 VHTSNDIYDEP
-363 IYTVSN
+363 IYTISN

-385 IDAGFSATILPGMN
+385 IDAGFSATILPGVN
-399 LNSILKIIEFMELTR
+399 LNSILEIIEFMELSR

-438 KSICEKLNNYS
+438 KSICEKLNNFS
-449 SHEIPQN
+449 SHELPQN
-456 LIVSIEDWHE
+456 LIVSIEDWYE
-466 NYLSAQIYHGYVL
+466 NYLSAQIYFGYVL
-479 KVSQAKQIL
+479 TVTESKQVL

-495 SKHIKL
+495 SSHIKQ
-501 ILAPGIYLLDFSSQ
+501 ILAPGVYLLDFDSKEQVQAS
-515 EEAENV
+515 

-528 FIGCVKNTE
+528 FIGNIKN
-537 KEISTLPFQKIIFKK
+537 ISTEVSGLPFQKINFKK
-552 DLFDKSQVEE
+552 DLFDKSQIEE
-562 NPNSKIKDELLNE
+562 NPNSQIKDEHLTE
-575 LKNHLETMELTK
+575 LKNHLETMDLTK
-587 DQYEDLLNRINRK
+587 EQYEDLLNRINRK
-600 IIISKEQLRK
+600 IIISKVQLRK

-637 TRSLIEVTYEA
+637 SRNLIEITYESSNS
-648 TDLPEGKN
+648 PEGKN
-656 NIICTPLMLTRE
+656 IIIGSPLFLTRE
-668 ATDTFVDVLIEPEK
+668 VSDTFVDVILEPEK
-682 TQKSLSL
+682 TQKTLSL
-689 GSAISVKK
+689 ASAISVKK
-697 IRGAIL
+697 LRGAIL
-703 NG
+703 N

>member
-12 KIIDWRETLS
+12 KIIEWRETLS
-22 SMNNEQFFSLI
+22 GMENQQFFSLI

-59 EENQNLIFNMLSEN
+59 EENQNLIFNLLSEN
-73 DILILNAIYFIQNC
+73 EILILNAIYFIQNC
-87 TQEKLSTF
+87 SQEKLSTF
-95 FSGTFNFASLYE
+95 FSGTFSFAYLYE

-116 LVYKKI
+116 LIYKKI
-122 DSENKTHCYK
+122 DSDNKTHCYK
-132 INPILEKKLL
+132 INPIIEKKLL
-142 SILKL
+142 SVLKL

-155 IENLQTKINN
+155 IEISQTKIND

-180 SLVNLNPDL
+180 SLVNINPDL

-209 SVPDSKFVIQIINS
+209 SISDSSFIIQIINA
-223 CKNLSLFTQTE
+223 CKNLSLFIQTE
-234 NSLEINKSKWESFS
+234 NSLEVNKSKWNSFS

-272 QKRATLLCAILD
+272 QKKATLLCAILD

-305 KLSSENF
+305 KLSCDNF
-312 SYSSTSRLSFI
+312 SYSSTSRLSSI

-329 STGANFSN
+329 STCANFSN

-352 VHTSNDIYDEA
+352 VHTSNDIYDEP
-363 IYTVSN
+363 IYTISN

-385 IDAGFSATILPGMN
+385 IDAGFSATILPEMN
-399 LNSILKIIEFMELTR
+399 LASILEIIEFMELTR

-438 KSICEKLNNYS
+438 KSICEKLNKYS
-449 SHEIPQN
+449 SHEIPQH

-466 NYLSAQIYHGYVL
+466 NYMSAQIYFGYVL
-479 KVSQAKQIL
+479 TVTESRQVL

-495 SKHIKL
+495 SPHIKQ
-501 ILAPGIYLLDFSSQ
+501 ILAPGVYLLDFNSKEQ
-515 EEAENV
+515 VQTA

-528 FIGCVKNTE
+528 FIGNIKN
-537 KEISTLPFQKIIFKK
+537 ISTEVSGLPFQKIIFKK
-552 DLFDKSQVEE
+552 GLFDKTQIEE
-562 NPNSKIKDELLNE
+562 NPNLQIKDELLNE

-600 IIISKEQLRK
+600 IIIQKSQLRK

-637 TRSLIEVTYEA
+637 SRNLIEITYESSNS
-648 TDLPEGKN
+648 PEGKN
-656 NIICTPLMLTRE
+656 IIIGSPLFLTRE
-668 ATDTFVDVLIEPEK
+668 ATDTFVDIILEPEK
-682 TQKSLSL
+682 TQKTLSL
-689 GSAISVKK
+689 ASAISVKK
-697 IRGAIL
+697 LRGAIL
-703 NG
+703 N

>member
-1 MIERKENPQVQ
+1 MIERQQNPQVQ
-12 KIIDWRETLS
+12 KIIEWRETLS
-22 SMNNEQFFSLI
+22 GMENQQFFSLI

-59 EENQNLIFNMLSEN
+59 EENQNLIFNLLSEN
-73 DILILNAIYFIQNC
+73 EILILNAIYFIQNC
-87 TQEKLSTF
+87 SQEKLSTF
-95 FSGTFNFASLYE
+95 FSGTFSFAFLYE
-107 SLINLEERL
+107 TLINLEERL
-116 LVYKKI
+116 LIYKKI
-122 DSENKTHCYK
+122 DSDNKTHCYK
-132 INPILEKKLL
+132 INPIIEKKLL
-142 SILKL
+142 SVLKL

-155 IENLQTKINN
+155 VEDFQTKINN
-165 KNNFQITPLLLGAIY
+165 KNNFQITPLLLGAVY
-180 SLVNLNPDL
+180 SLVNSNPDL

-209 SVPDSKFVIQIINS
+209 SISDSSFIIQIINA

-234 NSLEINKSKWESFS
+234 NSLEINKSKWNSFS

-272 QKRATLLCAILD
+272 QKKAILLCAILD
-284 NIGTEGFTK
+284 NIGTDGFTK

-305 KLSSENF
+305 KLSEENF

-329 STGANFSN
+329 STNTNFSN

-352 VHTSNDIYDEA
+352 VHTSNDIYDEP
-363 IYTVSN
+363 IYTISN

-385 IDAGFSATILPGMN
+385 IDAGFSATILPGVN
-399 LNSILKIIEFMELTR
+399 LNSILEIIEFMELSR

-438 KSICEKLNNYS
+438 KSICEKLNKFS

-456 LIVSIEDWHE
+456 LIVSIEDWYE
-466 NYLSAQIYHGYVL
+466 NYLSAQIYFGYVL
-479 KVSQAKQIL
+479 TVTEQKQVL

-495 SKHIKL
+495 SSHIKQ
-501 ILAPGIYLLDFSSQ
+501 ILAPGVYLLDFDSKEQVQAS
-515 EEAENV
+515 

-528 FIGCVKNTE
+528 FIGNIKN
-537 KEISTLPFQKIIFKK
+537 ISTEVSGLPFQKINFKK
-552 DLFDKSQVEE
+552 DLFDKSQIEE
-562 NPNSKIKDELLNE
+562 NPNSQIKDEHLTE
-575 LKNHLETMELTK
+575 LKNHLETMDLTK
-587 DQYEDLLNRINRK
+587 EQYEDLLNRINRK
-600 IIISKEQLRK
+600 IIISKVQLRK

-637 TRSLIEVTYEA
+637 SRNLIEITYESSNS
-648 TDLPEGKN
+648 PEGKN
-656 NIICTPLMLTRE
+656 IIIGSPLFLTRE
-668 ATDTFVDVLIEPEK
+668 VSDTFVDVILEPEK
-682 TQKSLSL
+682 TQKTLSL
-689 GSAISVKK
+689 ASAISVKK
-697 IRGAIL
+697 LRGAIL
-703 NG
+703 N

>member
-1 MIERKENPQVQ
+1 MIERQQNPQVQ
-12 KIIDWRETLS
+12 KIIEWRETLS
-22 SMNNEQFFSLI
+22 GMENQQFFSLI

-59 EENQNLIFNMLSEN
+59 EENQNLIFNLLSEN

-87 TQEKLSTF
+87 SQEKLSTF
-95 FSGTFNFASLYE
+95 FSGTFSFAFLYE
-107 SLINLEERL
+107 TLINLEERL
-116 LVYKKI
+116 LIYKKI
-122 DSENKTHCYK
+122 DSDNKTHCYK
-132 INPILEKKLL
+132 INPIIEKKLL
-142 SILKL
+142 SVLKL

-155 IENLQTKINN
+155 VEDFQTKINN
-165 KNNFQITPLLLGAIY
+165 KNNFQITPLLLGAVY
-180 SLVNLNPDL
+180 SLVNSNPDL

-209 SVPDSKFVIQIINS
+209 SISDSSFIIQIINA

-234 NSLEINKSKWESFS
+234 NSLEINKSKWNSFS

-272 QKRATLLCAILD
+272 QKKATLLCAILD
-284 NIGTEGFTK
+284 NIGTDGFTK

-305 KLSSENF
+305 KLSEENF

-329 STGANFSN
+329 STNTNSSN

-352 VHTSNDIYDEA
+352 VHTSNDIYDEP
-363 IYTVSN
+363 IYTISN

-385 IDAGFSATILPGMN
+385 IDAGFSATILPGVN
-399 LNSILKIIEFMELTR
+399 LNSILEIIEFMELSR

-438 KSICEKLNNYS
+438 KSICEKLNKFS

-456 LIVSIEDWHE
+456 LIVSIEDWYE
-466 NYLSAQIYHGYVL
+466 NYLSAQIYFGYVL
-479 KVSQAKQIL
+479 TVTEQKQVL

-495 SKHIKL
+495 SSHIKQ
-501 ILAPGIYLLDFSSQ
+501 ILAPGVYLLDFNSKEQVQAS
-515 EEAENV
+515 

-528 FIGCVKNTE
+528 FIGNIKN
-537 KEISTLPFQKIIFKK
+537 ISTEVSGLPFQKINFKK
-552 DLFDKSQVEE
+552 DLFDKSQIEE
-562 NPNSKIKDELLNE
+562 NPNSQIKDEHLTE
-575 LKNHLETMELTK
+575 LKNHLETMDLTK
-587 DQYEDLLNRINRK
+587 EQYEDLLNRINRK
-600 IIISKEQLRK
+600 IIISKVQLRK

-637 TRSLIEVTYEA
+637 SRNLIEITYESSNS
-648 TDLPEGKN
+648 PEGKN
-656 NIICTPLMLTRE
+656 IIIGSPLFLTRE
-668 ATDTFVDVLIEPEK
+668 VSDTFVDVILEPEK
-682 TQKSLSL
+682 TQQTLSL
-689 GSAISVKK
+689 ASAISVKK
-697 IRGAIL
+697 LRGAIL
-703 NG
+703 N